1 MGDVIFEARA
11 ASYTYDRASA
21 TPAVRDVD
29 LTVST
34 SELVGIVGPNG
45 SGKTTL
51 LRLLLGAIAPSAGQ
65 TLAFGSP
72 ASQWRRRELARL
84 VGVVSQREEPAFP
97 LRVKQAVLFGR
108 YPHMGAL
115 GAPSSEDMAAVEQA
129 LVRCDVANLSHRWV
143 ATLSGG
149 EWQRVRI
156 ARALAQN
163 PRALVLDEGTAS
175 LDIRHEM
182 EVFELVS
189 ELVHEGHLAGLLVT
203 HHVNLAARFVDRV
216 VVMDAGAAVAV
227 GKPTE
232 VLTPEI
238 FERVF
243 GWPVGLV
250 EWRGIP
256 QFVPL
261 RVEEKGEGGS
271 GRGSVQRAV
280 CNEQRATGSEQGV
293 GHMRSGAEQE
303 GREKGEQR

>member
-1 MGDVIFEARA
+1 MGDVIFEARR
-11 ASYTYDRASA
+11 ASYSYDPAA
-21 TPAVRDVD
+21 AVPAVSGVD

-34 SELVGIVGPNG
+34 GELVGIVGPNG

-51 LRLLLGAIAPSAGQ
+51 LRLLLGSLAPSTGQ
-65 TLAFGSP
+65 ALAFGSP
-72 ASQWRRRELARL
+72 ATQWRRRELARL

-115 GAPSSEDMAAVEQA
+115 GAPSSADIAAVDHA
-129 LVRCDVANLSHRWV
+129 LDRCDVASLSDRWV

-156 ARALAQN
+156 ARALAQS

-189 ELVHEGHLAGLLVT
+189 ELVHERHLAGLLVT

-227 GKPTE
+227 GRPTE
-232 VLTPEI
+232 VLTPEV

-243 GWPVGLV
+243 GWPVAQLD
-250 EWRGIP
+250 WRGVP

-261 RVEEKGEGGS
+261 RAEE
-271 GRGSVQRAV
+271 
-280 CNEQRATGSEQGV
+280 
-293 GHMRSGAEQE
+293 
-303 GREKGEQR
+303 RERREEREERDDAR